1 MSEHIAALKTV
12 LVEKQGLLECL
23 SAVIEEENRYVVG
36 LDSSALASTSAR
48 KEQVFEK
55 IALLNEKC
63 RTVLESTNQELGLPC
78 GSSLSHV
85 VGRLK
90 PPEQDVLRSLQGKL
104 IVIAKKNEQLLALN
118 KDLLESSLSLMD
130 RSMRL
135 FASLL
140 SNGGTYGM
148 AGRLEVTP
156 ASARL
161 VCQEI

>member
-78 GSSLSHV
+78 GSSLSQV

-90 PPEQDVLRSLQGKL
+90 PPEQDVLRSLQGE
-104 IVIAKKNEQLLALN
+104 ADCCCEKK
-118 KDLLESSLSLMD
+118 
-130 RSMRL
+130 
-135 FASLL
+135 
-140 SNGGTYGM
+140 
-148 AGRLEVTP
+148 
-156 ASARL
+156 
-161 VCQEI
+161 

>member
-1 MSEHIAALKTV
+1 MSGNIAALKTV

-23 SAVIEEENRYVVG
+23 SAVIEEENRHVVG
-36 LDSSALASTSAR
+36 LDSSALALTSAR
-48 KEQVFEK
+48 KEQVCDE
-55 IALLNEKC
+55 IVLLNEKC
-63 RTVLESTNQELGLPC
+63 RASLEAANLELGLTP
-78 GSSLSHV
+78 GSSLSQV

-90 PPEQDVLRSLQGKL
+90 PPERDVLRSLQEKL
-104 IVIAKKNEQLLALN
+104 LFVAKKNEQLLTQN

-140 SNGGTYGM
+140 SNGGTYGN
-148 AGRLEVTP
+148 AGRIVETP

>member
-1 MSEHIAALKTV
+1 VSEHIAALKSV
-12 LVEKQGLLECL
+12 LLEKQGLLECL
-23 SAVIEEENRYVVG
+23 SAVIEEENRYVVA

-55 IALLNEKC
+55 IALLNDKC
-63 RTVLESTNQELGLPC
+63 RTVLETTNQELGLPRD
-78 GSSLSHV
+78 SSLSQV
-85 VGRLK
+85 VARLK
-90 PPEQDVLRSLQGKL
+90 PPERDVLRSLQQKV
-104 IVIAKKNEQLLALN
+104 IVVAKKNEQLLALN

-135 FASLL
+135 FARLL
-140 SNGGTYGM
+140 SNGGTYGE
-148 AGRLEVTP
+148 AGRLVETP